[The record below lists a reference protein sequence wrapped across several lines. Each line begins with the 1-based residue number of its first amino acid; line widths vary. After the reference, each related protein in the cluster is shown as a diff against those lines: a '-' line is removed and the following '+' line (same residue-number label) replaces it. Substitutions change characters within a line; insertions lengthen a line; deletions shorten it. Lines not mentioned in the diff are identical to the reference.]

1 MHTSATR
8 TMSGNASFSALK
20 PVQTGPFASQALVPS
35 ASLWSGMPNRI
46 RERTPALYAL
56 RASST
61 RLSTES
67 CATPGMEAMGL
78 RTPRPD
84 TANSGSM
91 KSLGDSYQGRQ
102 PVLQLDVRG
111 DPEQAHPGSSAL
123 RLRSPLVVGDRA
135 GARRDGEPRRDARRR
150 PAEKPDGEIGA
161 VRPDPGPLRIALEL
175 PSFDLGPGHQ
185 LFVEQRGGPAEEA
198 TQQLHL
204 VRPELRSRAAV
215 HADRAQRGLPGDE
228 KPDGD
233 GRGHLDRDLFRLLG
247 LGEHRCR
254 EGEAED
260 RSA

>member
-20 PVQTGPFASQALVPS
+20 PVQTGPFASQAPVPS

-46 RERTPALYAL
+46 RERTPALYAV

-91 KSLGDSYQGRQ
+91 KSLGDSSVSRTSWRSVSVRRRRRGRSAGKALLVARERSRPSRSRLPAHAERDRVLAGFEQERLSGPAGGIEYVRAGIARVPAGEIVPDVDGRFGADVERDLQAEADLAGVGEVAEIALRGIGEGDEGALEVSGYRDQGRQ

-111 DPEQAHPGSSAL
+111 DPEQAHP
-123 RLRSPLVVGDRA
+123 
-135 GARRDGEPRRDARRR
+135 
-150 PAEKPDGEIGA
+150 
-161 VRPDPGPLRIALEL
+161 
-175 PSFDLGPGHQ
+175 
-185 LFVEQRGGPAEEA
+185 
-198 TQQLHL
+198 
-204 VRPELRSRAAV
+204 
-215 HADRAQRGLPGDE
+215 
-228 KPDGD
+228 
-233 GRGHLDRDLFRLLG
+233 
-247 LGEHRCR
+247 
-254 EGEAED
+254 
-260 RSA
+260 